1 MTPTD
6 AKRRLIWHGILIFLL
21 GLLAGAFVPWLKNP
35 RMGVAAHVG
44 GVLSGI
50 FLILVGLI
58 WEEIKLRPKAK
69 NVDFWLFLYASHTGW
84 VAQFLAAVF
93 GTGRSMPVGGA
104 GFRGTAWQEALV
116 DFLAISFS
124 VTIALPG
131 ILALWGLRRRT
142 TEPS

>member
-1 MTPTD
+1 MPPPN
-6 AKRRLIWHGILIFLL
+6 AKRRLIWHGVLIFLL

-50 FLILVGLI
+50 FLILIGLI
-58 WEEIKLRPKAK
+58 WEEIKLPAQTKT
-69 NVDFWLFLYASHTGW
+69 VDFWFFLYASYTGW
-84 VAQFLAAVF
+84 LAQFLAAVF

-124 VTIALPG
+124 AAIALAG
-131 ILALWGLRRRT
+131 ILALWGLRRRAS
-142 TEPS
+142 ESS